1 MRGGEL
7 GIKEL
12 LNRVVGGK
20 SLTEAEASRAMEE
33 IMGGGATGAQIAGLL
48 TALKLKGETIEEI
61 TGLARVM
68 RSKAIPVRSSH
79 PLLVD
84 TCGTGGDGAN
94 TFNISTVSA
103 LVLAGAGV
111 KVAKHGNRSVS
122 SRCGS
127 ADVLEKLGVNLDL
140 KPAELTA
147 CLEKVGIAFLYAPAL
162 HGAMRHAAGPRRE
175 LGFRTVFNILG
186 PLTNPA
192 GARAQVLGVYSA
204 NLVRVMAEVLLRLG
218 SERAF
223 VVHGAG
229 GLDEVSP
236 VGPAAVCEVR
246 DGAVREYM
254 LDPVRC
260 GFAPAGPEEL
270 SGGSPQENAAIA
282 RRILNGEPGPR
293 RDAVLMN
300 AALGLMAVNQAE
312 DFATGVKLAARSID
326 NGLARARLEEMVD
339 YTNQRPKVRVAGL

>member
-1 MRGGEL
+1 M
-7 GIKEL
+7 IKEL
-12 LNRVVGGK
+12 LNKVVGGEN
-20 SLTEAEASRAMEE
+20 LTEAEASRAMED
-33 IMGGGATGAQIAGLL
+33 IMEGGATGAQIAGLL

-68 RSKAIPVRSSH
+68 RSKATPVRSSH

-94 TFNISTVSA
+94 TFNISTVAA

-127 ADVLEKLGVNLDL
+127 ADVLETLGVNLDL
-140 KPAELTA
+140 EPAELAA
-147 CLEKVGIAFLYAPAL
+147 CLEEVGIAFLYAPAL

-192 GARAQVLGVYSA
+192 GARTQVLGVYSA
-204 NLVRVMAEVLLRLG
+204 NLVRVLAEVLLRLG

-236 VGPAAVCEVR
+236 AGAALVCEVR
-246 DGAVREYM
+246 DGMVREYM

-260 GFAPAGPEEL
+260 GFAPAGLEEL

-282 RRILNGEPGPR
+282 RRVLSGEPGPR

-300 AALGLMAVNQAE
+300 AALGLMAANQAE
-312 DFATGVKLAARSID
+312 DFAAGVRLAARSID
-326 NGLARARLEEMVD
+326 GGLARNRLEEMVD
-339 YTNQRPKVRVAGL
+339 YTNRRPKVRVAGL